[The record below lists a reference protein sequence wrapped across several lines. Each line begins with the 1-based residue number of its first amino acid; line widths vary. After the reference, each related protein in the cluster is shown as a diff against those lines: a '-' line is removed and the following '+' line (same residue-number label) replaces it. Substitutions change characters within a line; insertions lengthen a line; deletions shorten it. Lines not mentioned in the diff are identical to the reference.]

1 MSECRR
7 CRWYEIEFEADVAP
21 DQRER
26 GKCRRYAPREVGG
39 FDSLSGDPLCHKWPR
54 VYGDDYCGEFVG
66 RETAKLEV
74 VKTERPRPD
83 EARLDEPNGAEATL
97 DAVNLGQPR
106 VREARL
112 QEPNGKEAKPEDSS
126 PGHGKPRGRYQ
137 SPHHKRMM
145 RTRSDSLPTA

>member
-74 VKTERPRPD
+74 VK
-83 EARLDEPNGAEATL
+83 
-97 DAVNLGQPR
+97 LGQPR